1 MIATSL
7 HRELP
12 LSCPSR
18 GSSEVS
24 LTYAAPVW
32 VLVRERQVV
41 SVRVDDEDTLF
52 TGSALCAMCGRRWRL
67 AEEPK
72 TDLWPA
78 WEFGP

>member
-12 LSCPSR
+12 LSCPSC

-24 LTYAAPVW
+24 LTYAAPLW